1 MATFSEIFLIHSDM
15 RFSWPLTSPQSFAP
29 VLGFRLPGVDAGGG
43 WEGKPECLNEII
55 ECLLDS

>member
-43 WEGKPECLNEII
+43 WEGKPECLN
-55 ECLLDS
+55 